1 MTDVIAASGR
11 ATNRVRTAP
20 ASRVEFIL
28 RWLLRFLL
36 PLQIALGALLF
47 YWVCVD
53 DNGGLTF
60 WSLIGGVPLTI
71 TCAAIALWAWEVWQ
85 PDRVLEA

>member
-1 MTDVIAASGR
+1 MTNVIAASAR
-11 ATNRVRTAP
+11 ATVRARTAP
-20 ASRVEFIL
+20 ASRAESIL

-53 DNGGLTF
+53 DNSGLML
-60 WSLIGGVPLTI
+60 WRLIGGVPLTI

-85 PDRVLEA
+85 PERVLEA